1 VILFVSRKSFPR
13 LRSGVGGLCFGIA
26 MTLLPGLRCAC
37 AQQADSNSGA
47 TSTNTGGTASAVI
60 VPATNPKPGRDGEIS
75 VMLQIPDGDYRMFSA
90 TTRCSAWAVAV
101 EYDRRWGHLLG
112 ARFDYVTEIIPVL
125 LLSQPVVSDFWGNG
139 IGPNQQTVPGI
150 SISPFGMR
158 FLYREGKRL
167 RPFFIGKLGAAA
179 FTKKAFSPNASYVN
193 FNVQAAAG
201 VQYRVSQ
208 KFDLRV
214 EPFQFF
220 HVSNGYLAAS
230 NPGMDELAWRIGFTY
245 HLSKKGW

>member
-1 VILFVSRKSFPR
+1 
-13 LRSGVGGLCFGIA
+13 
-26 MTLLPGLRCAC
+26 MTLLPGLRSAC
-37 AQQADSNSGA
+37 AQQAESSNGA
-47 TSTNTGGTASAVI
+47 ISTSTDGTASAVT
-60 VPATNPKPGRDGEIS
+60 VPATNPKKRPDGEIS
-75 VMLQIPDGDYRMFSA
+75 VMGQIPDGDYRMFSA
-90 TTRCSAWAVAV
+90 TTRCEAWAIAV
-101 EYDRRWGHLLG
+101 EYDRRWGHLFG

-125 LLSQPVVSDFWGNG
+125 MLSQPAASDFWGNG

-167 RPFFIGKLGAAA
+167 RPFFVGKLGAAA

-201 VQYRVSQ
+201 IQYRVSE
-208 KFDLRV
+208 KFDLRL